1 MLILDNKYQSKR
13 ALSKQKKF
21 RKLQAYTEVQKNKDY
36 GEECIKA
43 DIDNSMLEEMKNA
56 FLVNLYKSSEERKR
70 IERQTILQSQSSEWL
85 ELRRSLLTASNF
97 GKVIKMRPDTSCATP
112 DILYLGATPDGVTED
127 GSIVEVKCPISA
139 YRMGLEEAII

>member
-1 MLILDNKYQSKR
+1 
-13 ALSKQKKF
+13 
-21 RKLQAYTEVQKNKDY
+21 
-36 GEECIKA
+36 
-43 DIDNSMLEEMKNA
+43 MKNA

-97 GKVIKMRPDTSCATP
+97 GKVIKMRPDTSCASMVKQSLYKINIDAEPVQHAP
-112 DILYLGATPDGVTED
+112 DIPYLGATPDGVTEN